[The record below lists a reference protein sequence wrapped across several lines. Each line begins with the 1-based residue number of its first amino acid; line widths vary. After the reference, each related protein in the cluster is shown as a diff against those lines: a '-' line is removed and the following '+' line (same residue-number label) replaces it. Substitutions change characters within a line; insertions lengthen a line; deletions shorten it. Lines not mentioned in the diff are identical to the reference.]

1 MPIHTW
7 NSKAPTRSYLAQL
20 PTLLLPLLSIPQSA
34 CNVIP
39 TNLTP
44 AEAHLSLSPV
54 IYLTTSPSYNQTTKK
69 QIPSS
74 LLLIVLVAVHCV
86 AAFLVVPGQPRP
98 TFGPP
103 PTRKPTLQPNNHR
116 ACQQSTR
123 VIISYPVLHRQSST
137 AASTYRASSRSPSL
151 NWKVASS
158 SILCCHDTLAPLV
171 QAPRP
176 TSLIDVDAIPKKP
189 VCTISLLKSR
199 HYRQLKL
206 HRCVCLAQLGPVT
219 RDFRWP
225 FAISHDILASPT
237 SSSTTVFSSSWEASS
252 EHIHSLVYRH
262 FTQVSS
268 DDTIIN
274 TPYIAAR
281 SIARRALY
289 RSSSTVAFS
298 FVYLTTL

>member
-1 MPIHTW
+1 M
-7 NSKAPTRSYLAQL
+7 
-20 PTLLLPLLSIPQSA
+20 
-34 CNVIP
+34 IP

-123 VIISYPVLHRQSST
+123 VIISYPLLHRQPSA

-219 RDFRWP
+219 RDFTWP

-252 EHIHSLVYRH
+252 EHIHSLAYRH

-274 TPYIAAR
+274 TPSIAAR

-298 FVYLTTL
+298 FVYPHDTITHSMNHDPTT